1 MYTQTCTLTYTHR
14 CGEGQASSQAFT
26 LTSASVLISQE
37 TWAPSGPT
45 EKTNYRR
52 QSALRGQ
59 ILSFLNLSTLCKKWD
74 GTVLHWQAPPPVCI
88 RHHRSHGQSFR
99 KAAHLAQQGQGG
111 FLPMKSH
118 RGRLLPLWRKGSCA
132 TRPPCHYF
140 ILGLENFSW
149 LPHCLPRA

>member
-1 MYTQTCTLTYTHR
+1 MHTHIHTQVWGGTSFIPSLHPDLCL
-14 CGEGQASSQAFT
+14 CADFT
-26 LTSASVLISQE
+26 RDLGSF
-37 TWAPSGPT
+37 WAHW
-45 EKTNYRR
+45 EDKW

-59 ILSFLNLSTLCKKWD
+59 ILSFLNLSTLGKKWD
-74 GTVLHWQAPPPVCI
+74 GTVLHWQAPPPVCSG
-88 RHHRSHGQSFR
+88 HHRSHGQSFR

-111 FLPMKSH
+111 FSPMKSH
-118 RGRLLPLWRKGSCA
+118 RSRLLPLWRKGSCA